1 MGGGSL
7 TIIGRRTVNVSY
19 LHEFPALWNTKL
31 VPPTV
36 NGFACIAV
44 FGPAL
49 RTFDLFH
56 IHAAGLIGRT
66 RRLML
71 LRVHCP
77 YRKLKTAD
85 RDRESAD
92 TRCR

>member
-1 MGGGSL
+1 
-7 TIIGRRTVNVSY
+7 V
-19 LHEFPALWNTKL
+19 
-31 VPPTV
+31 
-36 NGFACIAV
+36 
-44 FGPAL
+44 
-49 RTFDLFH
+49 FH

-71 LRVHCP
+71 LGSHCP